1 MSDVNSINLVILVGR
16 VAGDVRFDTGKGKD
30 KNLTIAKFSIATNE
44 TFKGSK
50 NIVEFHNLV
59 AFGKRAELCNKWC
72 EKGKMVAI
80 KGKLRTKRWKD
91 KEGRPARTNQVD
103 IDEITFLGKKEDYA
117 DGPKEERP
125 TAKTNEIKDPFD

>member
-1 MSDVNSINLVILVGR
+1 MADVNSVNLVILVGR
-16 VAGDVRFDTGKGKD
+16 VAGDVRLDTGKGKD
-30 KNLTIAKFSIATNE
+30 KDLTIAKFSIATNE
-44 TFKGSK
+44 IFKGSK

-59 AFGKRAELCNKWC
+59 AFGKRAETCNKWC

-91 KEGRPARTNQVD
+91 KEGRLARTNQVD

-117 DGPKEERP
+117 DGPKEKEP
-125 TAKTNEIKDPFD
+125 EDKPKGSDPF